1 MRLFDILKKEEI
13 HKGEGSLNN
22 WLIEDKSD
30 VKKLI
35 EVIPHYLKETILP
48 YFEQNS
54 SIESVDK
61 LLNKYPREI
70 SIHNSLYPLRANLA
84 IIAARLNNN
93 PKYNDLL
100 NIYQEELEEAD
111 ITYKEDFEKLIFLNR
126 F

>member
-1 MRLFDILKKEEI
+1 LRLFDILKKEEI